1 MRLTKVN
8 IKRYR
13 SINDL
18 TVDFKEKMPLII
30 CGSNNVGKTNFLRAL
45 DLFFSLDKERFNTK
59 EDIPYDIEEGKRG
72 GGYNTRITGWFED
85 HKTKDKYQIATVYK
99 RQKGKGNVLEI
110 KATKNR
116 KELSSSE
123 ANKIIKEFRFLF
135 VESSNVNIPRIIAE
149 IIDEEVLPLGLDTL
163 RKKQTVPL
171 RKLEAF
177 IKSSKAALEQ
187 IEKGIDK
194 YLNDFIISIPGID
207 NRDWEI
213 KILFTEIN
221 KLREAL
227 SGLIDFTLYDKNNTR
242 MESKGSGI
250 QRIIFLSI
258 LKYIADKTKKRII
271 WGIDEPEAFLQPA
284 LQKRVFSILN
294 DIAEKQSIIFT
305 THSQYFVDVS
315 NLQNTYLFEAKYE
328 KKEYVRKQGEEF
340 YRVKTFTRDESVGEI
355 EKIQDIK
362 KHLGISRN
370 DNWEIMKYN
379 LLIEG
384 DEDKKYLEAF
394 IDKFGFDKPNIL
406 VSGGASKVKGYLQF
420 LSEFCSENK
429 FKPTVF
435 CLLDYDREGK
445 ETYKK
450 LEKAISDSKYKVFD
464 LKISYIARHKKLD
477 DQSCDY
483 EIEDFI
489 YPEIVRQAA
498 NNFLSKKGYNKIR
511 KITFNQREA
520 EAFKKNCILSFLSQ
534 ITKTNNI
541 DKKEINFEDT
551 NGGVKKIICEKACKL
566 IGRQDIS
573 IHDKEY
579 PAVKEFIKSICLND
593 KGGTK

>member
-1 MRLTKVN
+1 MRLVKIN

-18 TVDFKEKMPLII
+18 TVDLKEHMPLII
-30 CGSNNVGKTNFLRAL
+30 CGSNNVGKTNFLRSL
-45 DLFFSLDKERFNTK
+45 DLFFSLDKDKFNTK
-59 EDIPYDIEEGKRG
+59 KDIPYDIEEGKRG

-85 HKTKDKYQIATVYK
+85 QKTNDKYQITTIYK
-99 RQKGKGNVLEI
+99 RQKDKGNILEI

-116 KELSSSE
+116 KELSASE
-123 ANKIIKEFRFLF
+123 ANKIIKEFRYVF

-163 RKKQTVPL
+163 RKKQTEPL
-171 RKLEAF
+171 KKLEEF
-177 IKSSKAALEQ
+177 IESSKMALEQ
-187 IEKGIDK
+187 IETGIDS
-194 YLNDFIISIPGID
+194 YLNDFITSIPGID
-207 NRDWEI
+207 NRDWKI

-227 SGLIDFTLYDKNNTR
+227 SGLIDFTLYDKNNTK

-284 LQKRVFSILN
+284 LQKRVYSILN
-294 DIAEKQSIIFT
+294 EIAKKQNIIFT
-305 THSQYFVDVS
+305 THSQHFVDVS
-315 NLQNTYLFEAKYE
+315 NLRNTYLFEADYE

-340 YRVKTFTRDESVGEI
+340 YRVKTFTRGDLGEL
-355 EKIQDIK
+355 EKIQNIK

-379 LLIEG
+379 LLVEG
-384 DEDKKYLEAF
+384 DEDKKYLEALM
-394 IDKFGFDKPNIL
+394 DKFGFDKPNIL

-429 FKPTVF
+429 FKPTILCV
-435 CLLDYDREGK
+435 LDYDKEGK
-445 ETYKK
+445 ETYNK
-450 LEKAISDSKYKVFD
+450 LEKAIGDNKYKVFD
-464 LKISYIARHKKLD
+464 LKIKYIERHKKLED
-477 DQSCDY
+477 KTCDY

-489 YPEIVRQAA
+489 YPEIIRKAA
-498 NNFLSKKGYNKIR
+498 NSFLSKKGYNIIK
-511 KITFNQREA
+511 KTTFNQREA
-520 EAFKKNCILSFLSQ
+520 EAFKKNCVLSFLSQ
-534 ITKTNNI
+534 VTKTNNV
-541 DKKEINFEDT
+541 DKKEINFEDA
-551 NGGVKKIICEKACKL
+551 NGGVKKIICEKACKH
-566 IGRQDIS
+566 ISTQDIAEY
-573 IHDKEY
+573 DNKY
-579 PAVKEFIKSICLND
+579 PAVKEFIKSMCVN
-593 KGGTK
+593 GGC